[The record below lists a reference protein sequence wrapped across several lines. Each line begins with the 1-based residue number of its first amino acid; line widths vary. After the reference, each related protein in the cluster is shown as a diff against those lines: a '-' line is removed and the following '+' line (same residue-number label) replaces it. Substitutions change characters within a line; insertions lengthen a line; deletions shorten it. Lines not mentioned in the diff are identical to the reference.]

1 MQFDMIFFLIKY
13 KIEIIY
19 RHTIPLKRQAN
30 KLEETWEESTDVKVR
45 VSLQLRFSK
54 KATKIWQKSLRQ
66 TSNQLGDF
74 CQIFVAF
81 IEKLNFSW
89 VALCVHVCFFLNMSP
104 CYIKANRCFENYA
117 QKLLNNNNLFLN
129 FIFFHRLR
137 PLIAFLSVST
147 LGSFV
152 KFLAQSNYFF
162 NRVFNRAK
170 NCQKK
175 QLWNFAIHTWFNIT

>member
-89 VALCVHVCFFLNMSP
+89 VALCVHVCFFWICLHVTLKLIDVLKIML
-104 CYIKANRCFENYA
+104 KR
-117 QKLLNNNNLFLN
+117 LLNNNNLFLN

-137 PLIAFLSVST
+137 PLIAFLHVST
-147 LGSFV
+147 VAVLSSF
-152 KFLAQSNYFF
+152 
-162 NRVFNRAK
+162 
-170 NCQKK
+170 
-175 QLWNFAIHTWFNIT
+175 